1 MKTKIED
8 ILKEVA
14 FETINITKGTEL
26 ILNITKEF
34 YKQELLV
41 TWIYGG
47 YNEWCRIN
55 QYNSENTENW
65 KNYNENLK
73 PRIQHQIDIE
83 KLQTKKKHRY

>member
-47 YNEWCRIN
+47 YSEWCRIN
-55 QYNSENTENW
+55 EYNSEDPENW
-65 KNYNENLK
+65 KNYNENIK
-73 PRIQHQIDIE
+73 PRIQHQLDIE
-83 KLQTKKKHRY
+83 NKA